1 MRTTFLMAI
10 AVLLLS
16 SQALAQN
23 TKKVQNI
30 VDKELKAYQKV
41 LEQNG
46 DYDALMKEFSLD
58 TFRVEHTFSATISDM
73 VNSPQILEAGEKAT
87 AEYDKLLNKYYNK
100 LLTKLKSSDKKV
112 LIKAQKAWLS
122 FRDAE
127 QNLTGTMS
135 AEQYSGG
142 GSIQKDINE
151 STYQELVKS
160 RLVNI
165 FNHLNRISA
174 F

>member
-1 MRTTFLMAI
+1 MRTTFLTAI
-10 AVLLLS
+10 AVVILS
-16 SQALAQN
+16 LQSYAQN

-30 VDKELKAYQKV
+30 VDKELKVYQKV
-41 LEQNG
+41 LEKEG
-46 DYDALMKEFSLD
+46 YDALMIEFSSD
-58 TFRVEHTFSATISDM
+58 TFKVEHTFSATIADM

-100 LLTKLKSSDKKV
+100 LLAKLKGDDKKV
-112 LIKAQKAWLS
+112 LIKAQKAWLA

-127 QNLTGTMS
+127 QDLIGTMS
-135 AEQYSGG
+135 AQQYSGG

-151 STYQELVKS
+151 STYQELVKN
-160 RLVNI
+160 RLVHI
-165 FNHLNRISA
+165 FNHLSRISA

>member
-1 MRTTFLMAI
+1 MRTTFLTAI
-10 AVLLLS
+10 AVLFLG

-23 TKKVQNI
+23 TKQVQNI

-41 LEQNG
+41 LEKEG
-46 DYDALMKEFSLD
+46 YEALTIEFSLD
-58 TFRVEHTFSATISDM
+58 TFRVEHTFSATIADM
-73 VNSPQILEAGEKAT
+73 VNSPQILAAGQQAT

-100 LLTKLKSSDKKV
+100 LLAKLKSDDKKV
-112 LIKAQKAWLS
+112 LIKAQKAWLT

-127 QNLTGTMS
+127 QNLIGTMS

-160 RLVNI
+160 RLVHI
-165 FNHLNRISA
+165 FNHLNRISV